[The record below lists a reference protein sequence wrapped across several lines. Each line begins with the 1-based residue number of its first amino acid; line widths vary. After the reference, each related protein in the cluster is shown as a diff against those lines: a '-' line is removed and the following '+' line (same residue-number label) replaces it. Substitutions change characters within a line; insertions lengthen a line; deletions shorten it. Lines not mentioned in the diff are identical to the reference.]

1 MHSFRISKSGSEQPT
16 FKVLKFFYVHF
27 KSSGEKSED
36 TKVCIP
42 AVREYSGNMPI
53 FDHYSSRAPHQ
64 MLRGLYSE
72 TEKFRLSHSNERPFR
87 LKTAHRSDILRNVSI
102 IVVHYAIY

>member
-27 KSSGEKSED
+27 KNSGEKSED

-72 TEKFRLSHSNERPFR
+72 TEKFRLSHSNERPFS
-87 LKTAHRSDILRNVSI
+87 AENCPQE
-102 IVVHYAIY
+102 